1 MLLPP
6 GGTPLTASTK
16 HRQSD
21 AMPSDPLLH
30 GRAYIDLAR
39 TAGACC
45 PDA

>member
-1 MLLPP
+1 MLLPLAGP
-6 GGTPLTASTK
+6 PLTARTANS
-16 HRQSD
+16 QSD